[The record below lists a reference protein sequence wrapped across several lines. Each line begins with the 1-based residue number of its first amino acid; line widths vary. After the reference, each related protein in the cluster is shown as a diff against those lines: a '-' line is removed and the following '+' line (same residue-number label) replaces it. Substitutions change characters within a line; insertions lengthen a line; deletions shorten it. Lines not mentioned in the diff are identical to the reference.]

1 MNEVIV
7 KTNIVKKLVE
17 CNIAHDAIQHDPALS
32 LQHHAMITEDAPGCL
47 IQHLFIRDNTYGVY
61 IVTTKVGRDINF
73 NKIAEL
79 LNLPG
84 AKFRLVDDAAKIAIL
99 TENDIVDS
107 IRFCVDKSLFY
118 QPTLKM
124 LHPLKNDTTI
134 CVSNEAF
141 IGLYQYLHVVEHVPT
156 VIDFDM

>member
-1 MNEVIV
+1 MNEVIES
-7 KTNIVKKLVE
+7 NIVKKLVE
-17 CNIAHDAIQHDPALS
+17 YNIAHDAIHHEPVFT
-32 LQHHAMITEDAPGCL
+32 LQQHAMLTEDVPGCL
-47 IQHLFIRDNTYGVY
+47 IQHIFIRDNTYGVC

-79 LNLPG
+79 LNLSG
-84 AKFRLVDDAAKIAIL
+84 AKFRLIDDSSKIAIL
-99 TENDIVDS
+99 TENDIVDP
-107 IRFCVDKSLFY
+107 IRFCIDKSLFY

-141 IGLYQYLHVVEHVPT
+141 IGLYQYLHVVENAPT
-156 VIDFDM
+156 LIDFDL

>member
-1 MNEVIV
+1 MESVIESS
-7 KTNIVKKLVE
+7 IVKKLVE
-17 CNIAHDAIQHDPALS
+17 RNIAHDIIQHDPAFT
-32 LQHHAMITEDAPGCL
+32 LQQHAMLTEDVPGCL
-47 IQHLFIRDNTYGVY
+47 IQHLFIRDNTYGVC

-79 LNLPG
+79 LNLSG
-84 AKFRLVDDAAKIAIL
+84 AKFRLIDDAAKIAIL
-99 TENDIVDS
+99 TENDIICP

-134 CVSNEAF
+134 CVSNEVF

-156 VIDFDM
+156 VIDFDL